1 MKRITFTYF
10 LFIII
15 LYCSPVIAQNN
26 SWQLVWQDEFTHGIG
41 PDWVFEIGT
50 GANGWGNNELQYYR
64 RENASV
70 ENGNLVI
77 TARRENFGGR
87 NYTSAR
93 MKTQGRKSWRYGKI
107 EARIALPSFQGSWPA
122 FWMLGESISSIG
134 WPACGEIDI
143 MEHINTDPN
152 IHGTIHWRG
161 NNGQHAMYGRS
172 TGTDVTRFHVYSVEW
187 NDKSIQW
194 FVDGRKYNEANIENG
209 INGTHEF
216 HDDFFILLNMA
227 IGGNWPG
234 FVVDNSAFPAKMYV
248 DYVRVYQQN
257 PGSGPPPAP
266 FTRTIEAE
274 TFTAQSGG
282 MQLEPCVEG
291 GLNVGYIETAD
302 WMAFSNINFPSTG
315 NYLIEYRVASAVNG
329 ARLSA
334 DLQAGTILLGEVNI
348 PNTGGWQNWTT
359 VSHTVHIHAGTYNF
373 GIYAQS
379 GGWNINWLKIT
390 KLNHTAARLSSEGL
404 RSHDTQSKNNATY
417 TVFPNPARDKLN
429 VFIEDGTP
437 LTTRI
442 INMQGQEVLTTGIN
456 NGSVDIS
463 SLDRGMYFIQV
474 NTDRKTVVHR
484 FIKE

>member
-1 MKRITFTYF
+1 MDRLISTYF
-10 LFIII
+10 LFIITF
-15 LYCSPVIAQNN
+15 YCSPLIAQNS

-41 PDWVFEIGT
+41 PDWVFETGT

-87 NYTSAR
+87 SYTSAR

-122 FWMLGESISSIG
+122 FWMLGESISTVG
-134 WPACGEIDI
+134 WPSCGEIDI
-143 MEHINTDPN
+143 MEHINTDPD
-152 IHGTIHWRG
+152 IHGTIHWRDHT
-161 NNGQHAMYGRS
+161 GQRAMFGRS
-172 TGTDVTRFHVYSVEW
+172 TGTDVTQFHIYSVEW
-187 NDKSIQW
+187 DDKSIQW
-194 FVDGRKYNEANIENG
+194 FVNGRKYNEANIENG

-216 HDDFFILLNMA
+216 HENFFILLNMA

-234 FVVDNSAFPAKMYV
+234 FAVDNNAFPAKMYV
-248 DYVRVYQQN
+248 DYVRVYQRN
-257 PGSGPPPAP
+257 GGGGTAP
-266 FTRTIEAE
+266 FTRQVEAE
-274 TFTAQSGG
+274 SFFAQSGV
-282 MQLEPCVEG
+282 QLEPCVEG

-302 WMAFSNINFPSTG
+302 WMAYSNINFPSTG

-334 DLQAGTILLGEVNI
+334 DLQAGAIQLGEVGI

-359 VSHTVHIHAGTYNF
+359 VSHTVYVNAGTYNF

-379 GGWNINWLKIT
+379 GGWNINWWKIT
-390 KLNHTAARLSSEGL
+390 KLNSSSARISSAKNL
-404 RSHDTQSKNNATY
+404 DTHDSEPLNSSTY
-417 TVFPNPARDKLN
+417 TIFPNPAKDKLN
-429 VFIEDGTP
+429 ISIKESTVYTAHILD
-437 LTTRI
+437 
-442 INMQGQEVLTTGIN
+442 MQGREVLRTGIN
-456 NGSVDIS
+456 EGSVDIS
-463 SLDRGMYFIQV
+463 SLEEGMYFIQFQADSE
-474 NTDRKTVVHR
+474 TIMHR